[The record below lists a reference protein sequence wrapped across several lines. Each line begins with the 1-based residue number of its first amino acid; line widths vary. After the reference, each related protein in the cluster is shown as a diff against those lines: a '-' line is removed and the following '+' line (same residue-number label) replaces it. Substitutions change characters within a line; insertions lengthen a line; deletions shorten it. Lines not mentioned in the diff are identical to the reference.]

1 MADNSAVRLNRT
13 ERILAFVLAAVAGL
27 SIIAILAVLVGRLTH
42 AELGAGVWPVVAILP
57 FIGLP
62 VALVLAIVFIIVTGT
77 RRRRLAAGDG
87 GR

>member
-13 ERILAFVLAAVAGL
+13 ERILAFVLAAVAAL
-27 SIIAILAVLVGRLTH
+27 SIIGILAVFIGRIT
-42 AELGAGVWPVVAILP
+42 GADLSSGVWPVIAVLP

-62 VALVLAIVFIIVTGT
+62 IALVLAIVFIFVTGT

-87 GR
+87 RK